1 MGEELNEYIKLLF
14 SLNDPIYYS
23 ILFTVIIFMLIYL
36 FFKQIIFPLQ
46 RKHIN
51 ETSALELKN
60 AKLMALFAE
69 LDPDPV
75 IRTDMD
81 GKIIYTN
88 DSAKHLVSS
97 GDITGK
103 LINEI
108 IPPIDIPI
116 IDYIT
121 TDRSVSFLFNS
132 GNANFS
138 VLFRGISSLKIA
150 QLYFHDITEKIEN
163 EKKLKSFSGSLQNKI
178 EQERQRIAGEL
189 HDGIGQDLLL
199 LKMDLI
205 NNYNS
210 EIKNGDGKEFLK
222 GSINSLQKIIA
233 ELNVILFNLMPTTL
247 KDMGLGPSLASMVNK
262 INATGY
268 IKGSLNIIGLNQRL
282 NDKLEINLYRIIQEA
297 LSNIIKHS
305 KANEF
310 SIQFINKNKRIKIL
324 ISDDGTGI
332 PNVIKKQPGFGL
344 INMKERV
351 EYFNGIFKI
360 ETSEKNGTLLVID
373 IPLENKNDG

>member
-14 SLNDPIYYS
+14 NLNDPIYYS
-23 ILFTVIIFMLIYL
+23 ILFAIILFMLIYIV
-36 FFKQIIFPLQ
+36 FKHIIFPLQ
-46 RKHIN
+46 KKHLD
-51 ETSALELKN
+51 ETNALELKN
-60 AKLMALFAE
+60 ARLMALFAE
-69 LDPDPV
+69 LDPNPV
-75 IRTDMD
+75 IRTDIN

-88 DSAKHLVSS
+88 DSAKHLVKK

-108 IPPIDIPI
+108 IPQIDIPV
-116 IDYIT
+116 IDYIN
-121 TDRSVSFLFNS
+121 TDKSRSFLFDTES
-132 GNANFS
+132 GNYS

-163 EKKLKSFSGSLQNKI
+163 EKKLKSFSDSLQNKI
-178 EQERQRIAGEL
+178 EQERQRIAAEL

-210 EIKNGDGKEFLK
+210 IIKNGDGHECYKD
-222 GSINSLQKIIA
+222 SIDSLQKIIA
-233 ELNVILFNLMPTTL
+233 ELNVILFDLMPTTL
-247 KDMGLGPSLASMVNK
+247 KEMGLGPSLASMVNK
-262 INATGY
+262 ITATGY
-268 IKGSLNIIGLNQRL
+268 IKGSLNIIGLNERL
-282 NDKLEINLYRIIQEA
+282 SEKLEINIYRIIQEA

-305 KANEF
+305 DAKEF
-310 SIQFINKNKRIKIL
+310 SIQFINRNKRIKIL

-332 PNVIKKQPGFGL
+332 PENIEKSSGFGL
-344 INMKERV
+344 INIKERV

-360 ETSEKNGTLLVID
+360 DTSGKNGTLLVID
-373 IPLENKNDG
+373 IPMG